1 MKIEN
6 LLTYELIEKHQI
18 EIGTAH
24 TFQGDERD
32 IIIFSISYS
41 KNGKTYNFYWGKSE
55 QRAANLIAQRNG
67 VYVRFKWEDEEQHN
81 FFEMR
86 ITYNELVMQHMLEI
100 TDFAEKDE
108 IDDLKNLWDSQ
119 IEQLRRH
126 TGM

>member
-1 MKIEN
+1 MNKEKIRFEYPMKGSANMIWRS
-6 LLTYELIEKHQI
+6 
-18 EIGTAH
+18 IGTPLGLSTWFADRVE
-24 TFQGDERD
+24 TT
-32 IIIFSISYS
+32 
-41 KNGKTYNFYWGKSE
+41 GKTYNFYWGKSE

-86 ITYNELVMQHMLEI
+86 ITYNELVPQYMLEI

-108 IDDLKNLWDSQ
+108 IEDVKNLWDSQ
-119 IEQLRRH
+119 IEELRRH

>member
-1 MKIEN
+1 MNKEKIRIEYPMKGSANMIWRS
-6 LLTYELIEKHQI
+6 
-18 EIGTAH
+18 IGTPLGLSTWFADRVE
-24 TFQGDERD
+24 TT
-32 IIIFSISYS
+32 
-41 KNGKTYNFYWGKSE
+41 GKTYNFHWGKSE

-86 ITYNELVMQHMLEI
+86 ITYNELVPQYMLEI

-108 IDDLKNLWDSQ
+108 IEDVKNLWDSQ
-119 IEQLRRH
+119 IEELRRH